1 MDIPR
6 LHTSDLD
13 TMTVSESAGETQGL
27 GGPGER
33 PAVARR
39 IGAYQILRE
48 LGHGGMGTVFLAARA
63 DDQYQKRVAIKVV
76 RGTDSAEVIRLF
88 RRERQILAGL
98 EHPNIARLLDGG
110 TTEDGLPFFVL
121 EYVEG
126 EPIDRYCDAHA
137 LSTHERLRLFQG
149 VCAAVQHAHRNLA
162 VHRDLKPSNIMVTA
176 EGTPKLLDFGIAKL
190 VSPGASGEGST
201 ATGLAMTP
209 AYASPEQARGGLV
222 TTATDV
228 YSLGVILY
236 ELLTGHRPYRLKSY
250 EPLEVLRAVSE
261 EVPEKPS
268 TAVRR
273 TEFTVLPD
281 GTTGEATAASV
292 SRTREG
298 TPARLRRRLQ
308 GDLDTI
314 VMMALRKEP
323 DRRYGSVEAFS
334 EDVRRYLEGLPVAA
348 RRGSVGYQAGK
359 FVRRHMV
366 GVSAAAALLLLVV
379 SFGVAM
385 AAQSRRTA
393 RERDKAERLAGFMVD
408 IFQVSDPSEARGN
421 TVTARE
427 VLDAGVEKI
436 SKQLEAEPE
445 TRATL
450 LAAMGRVYRS
460 LGLYERAKQLLTEA
474 LRLRRDVLRRQDPEL
489 AKSLHGVAVLLYD
502 MGDYAG
508 AESLY
513 REALEL
519 QKKLLGPEHQEVA
532 STLSALATVLYST
545 GDYAGAESLHRETLA
560 LRRKLLGD
568 QHADV
573 SESLTNLAAVLTAK
587 GRYDEAEPLFRKA
600 LEIDQRLFGDN
611 HPSVATDINNVAA
624 ILEEKGDHAA
634 AEPLYR
640 EALAIRRKVLGNQ
653 HPAVATT
660 LNNLAVLR
668 AAIGDPRGA
677 EPLYRE
683 ALEIDR
689 RTLGPEH
696 PDVASDLASLGNLL
710 RDDGNLA
717 AAEPLLRQALAMRRK
732 LLGEDHPD
740 VGESLEAL
748 AALFSRKGDPVGA
761 EPLFRQALA
770 VRQRA
775 LGDEHPAVAASLLG
789 LAEFLAT
796 TGRPTEA
803 EALARKAV
811 ALARQPTVRLPER
824 ARAEGILGLC
834 LLKLH
839 RLEEAEPLLLAGYAP
854 LDAQPRPSRVRRDA
868 LERLVA
874 LYDARGDAEQA
885 AAYRA
890 RF

>member
-6 LHTSDLD
+6 LQSSDLD
-13 TMTVSESAGETQGL
+13 TMTVPESAGETQGL

-39 IGAYQILRE
+39 IGAYQVLRE

-76 RGTDSAEVIRLF
+76 RGGAEVIRLF

-110 TTEDGLPFFVL
+110 TTDDGLPFFVM

-162 VHRDLKPSNIMVTA
+162 VHRDLKPGNILVTA
-176 EGTPKLLDFGIAKL
+176 EGIPKLLDFGIAKL
-190 VSPGASGEGST
+190 VSPGTPGEGAT

-236 ELLTGHRPYRLKSY
+236 EILTGHRPYRLKSY

-273 TEFTVLPD
+273 TDVTVLPD
-281 GTTGEATAASV
+281 GTTGETTAVSV

-298 TPARLRRRLQ
+298 TPERLRKRLR

-323 DRRYGSVEAFS
+323 DRRYGSVEALS
-334 EDVRRYLEGLPVAA
+334 EDIRRYLEGLPIEA
-348 RRGSVGYQAGK
+348 RKGTVGYEAGK
-359 FVRRHMV
+359 FVRRHWM
-366 GVSAAAALLLLVV
+366 GVSAAAAVFVLLVA
-379 SFGVAM
+379 FGVAM
-385 AAQSRRTA
+385 AAESRRTA

-408 IFQVSDPSEARGN
+408 IFHVSDPSEARGS

-427 VLDAGVEKI
+427 VLDVGVEKI
-436 SKQLEAEPE
+436 SKQLEGEPE
-445 TRATL
+445 ARATL
-450 LAAMGRVYRS
+450 LSAMGRVYRS
-460 LGLYERAKQLLTEA
+460 LGLYDRAKQLLTEA
-474 LRLRRDVLRRQDPEL
+474 MRVRRDVLRRQDADM
-489 AKSLHGVAVLLYD
+489 AKSLHDVAVILYD
-502 MGDYAG
+502 TGDYPA
-508 AESLY
+508 AEALY
-513 REALEL
+513 RQALAL
-519 QKKLLGPEHQEVA
+519 QRQLLGSEHTQVA
-532 STLSALATVLYST
+532 STLSALATVLYSK
-545 GDYAGAESLHRETLA
+545 GDYSGAESLHRETLA
-560 LRRKLLGD
+560 LRRRLLGER
-568 QHADV
+568 HADV

-587 GRYDEAEPLFRKA
+587 GRYDEAESLFRRA
-600 LEIDQRLFGDN
+600 LEIDQKLYGAD
-611 HPSVATDINNVAA
+611 HPEVATDLNNLAA
-624 ILEEKGDHAA
+624 VLEEKGDHTS

-668 AAIGDPRGA
+668 AAIGDPQGA

-689 RTLGPEH
+689 RSLGAEH
-696 PDVASDLASLGNLL
+696 PDVASDLGSLGNLL
-710 RDDGNLA
+710 RDEGRLA
-717 AAEPLLRQALAMRRK
+717 AAEPLLREALTMRRK
-732 LLGEDHPD
+732 LLGEAHPD
-740 VGESLEAL
+740 VGESLQSL
-748 AALFSRKGDPVGA
+748 AALLDSKGDHRGA
-761 EPLFRQALA
+761 EALYRQALA
-770 VRQRA
+770 LRRA
-775 LGDEHPAVAASLLG
+775 LGADHPAVVTSLAG
-789 LAEFLAT
+789 LAEFLAR
-796 TGRPTEA
+796 TGRPLEG
-803 EALARKAV
+803 EPLAREAV
-811 ALARQPTVRLPER
+811 ALARGPSSLGPPER
-824 ARAEGILGLC
+824 ARAEGVLGLC
-834 LLKLH
+834 LLGL
-839 RLEEAEPLLLAGYAP
+839 RRFDEAEPLLLASYAS
-854 LDAQPRPSRVRRDA
+854 LDAQPRASRARREA
-868 LERLVA
+868 LQRLVA
-874 LYDARGDAEQA
+874 LYGARGETEKA
-885 AAYRA
+885 AAYRG
-890 RF
+890 RL